1 MNSKGSEL
9 RNSGTLL
16 SFNTCVE
23 LTLTIYLCFC
33 ARVRERGE
41 TEFSCLFS
49 HWLHICHHWNKHSSY
64 KTQHSKRPSPPPK
77 FGRSNANVK
86 YNWEKCIAVQ
96 WMFTV
101 NLPYFSSF
109 FSFYK
114 ISIFHFVSRC
124 RCSNSV
130 AVQVNIIQIWST
142 MRYTQRV
149 YPVATADKTFVGLL
163 RSQCTNKICN
173 SQLNKTIIHY
183 K

>member
-41 TEFSCLFS
+41 TEFSCLFN
-49 HWLHICHHWNKHSSY
+49 HWLHICHHWNKNSSY

-96 WMFTV
+96 WMYIYCKFTIC
-101 NLPYFSSF
+101 FSLV
-109 FSFYK
+109 
-114 ISIFHFVSRC
+114 FHFTKFQFFILCQGAGV
-124 RCSNSV
+124 V
-130 AVQVNIIQIWST
+130 TVQQYRLTSFQ
-142 MRYTQRV
+142 YGAQC
-149 YPVATADKTFVGLL
+149 ATHREYIL
-163 RSQCTNKICN
+163 
-173 SQLNKTIIHY
+173 
-183 K
+183 